1 MEISKPQSF
10 FQDIRSRELHGFRAP
25 KRPYIN
31 GLASD
36 FYEIGA
42 IAAEHNGPPMAISFG
57 KTCKN
62 SHIVAMSDEDG
73 YLSLFDTRRKFSA
86 SASFQEN
93 ADKTKVCDWV
103 AHQNAVFDV
112 CWIKDDTQ
120 IMTASGD
127 QTIKVWDIQ
136 EKKCTAILMGH
147 TGSVKSLCP
156 HPTNPEI
163 IVSGSRD
170 GSFALWDMRCNSSS
184 KNIHGEIAICSTAV
198 VKGAHL
204 FPRAKRVRRGKAASM
219 SITSV
224 LYLKDEVSIAT
235 AGAVDSIVKFWD
247 TRSLKNVVTQTSPH
261 LEFTEKERRLHGI
274 TSLSQDLNG
283 VFISASC
290 MDNRIYLY
298 NVLQLQ
304 KGPMQSFSG
313 CRIESFFVK
322 SIISPDAAHI
332 LSGSSD
338 GNAYIW
344 QVNKPQEDPVI
355 LKSHDGEVTAVD
367 WSHFEVG
374 KMATSSDDF
383 TVRIWNSQNS
393 YCPSTTSASVIRRR
407 VMAIPGAECRKLL
420 MNESMHTSKDS
431 GNLCP
436 SDDGLDESSSR
447 KPIKMPKI
455 STPQSQ
461 KKQSMA
467 DSDFIETFEKT
478 PEAALQSPSSVLN
491 PPSSLKRKTIRD
503 YFGVPTLNL

>member
-10 FQDIRSRELHGFRAP
+10 FQDIRSRELHGFRAR
-25 KRPYIN
+25 KRPYVN

-57 KTCKN
+57 KTWKS

-73 YLSLFDTRRKFSA
+73 YLSLFDTHRKFSA
-86 SASFQEN
+86 SASHQEN

-103 AHQNAVFDV
+103 AHHNTVFDI

-136 EKKCTAILMGH
+136 EKKCTAVLMGH

-156 HPTNPEI
+156 HPTNPEV

-184 KNIHGEIAICSTAV
+184 KNMQGEVSICSTAV
-198 VKGAHL
+198 VTGAHIV
-204 FPRAKRVRRGKAASM
+204 PRAKRVRRRKAVSM

-247 TRSLKNVVTQTSPH
+247 TRSLKNVVTQTCPQPES
-261 LEFTEKERRLHGI
+261 TEK
-274 TSLSQDLNG
+274 S
-283 VFISASC
+283 V
-290 MDNRIYLY
+290 
-298 NVLQLQ
+298 
-304 KGPMQSFSG
+304 
-313 CRIESFFVK
+313 
-322 SIISPDAAHI
+322 ISPDAAHI
-332 LSGSSD
+332 VSGSSD

-344 QVNKPQEDPVI
+344 QVNKPQEDPVV
-355 LKSHDGEVTAVD
+355 LKGHDREVTAVD
-367 WSHFEVG
+367 WSQFEVG
-374 KMATSSDDF
+374 KMVTSSDDF

-393 YCPSTTSASVIRRR
+393 YSTSTSSPSTVRRR
-407 VMAIPGAECRKLL
+407 VMAIPSAECRKLL
-420 MNESMHTSKDS
+420 MSESTMHTSKVS

-436 SDDGLDESSSR
+436 SDEGLDETNSLN
-447 KPIKMPKI
+447 PISMLKM
-455 STPQSQ
+455 STPPSQ
-461 KKQSMA
+461 KKQPM
-467 DSDFIETFEKT
+467 SDPDFSKTFEKT
-478 PEAALQSPSSVLN
+478 PEAASESPSSVLN

-503 YFGVPTLNL
+503 YFGVPPLNL

>member
-1 MEISKPQSF
+1 MEIAEKYVFPRSVMDAVTGVAATTLFQVVVVGCQFPLWQLCALLRSTLGKKIQMEISKPQSF

-36 FYEIGA
+36 FNEIGA

-62 SHIVAMSDEDG
+62 SDIVAMSDEDG

-261 LEFTEKERRLHGI
+261 LESTEK
-274 TSLSQDLNG
+274 S
-283 VFISASC
+283 
-290 MDNRIYLY
+290 
-298 NVLQLQ
+298 VL
-304 KGPMQSFSG
+304 
-313 CRIESFFVK
+313 
-322 SIISPDAAHI
+322 SPDAAHM

-344 QVNKPQEDPVI
+344 QILTLLAISTQVNKPQEDPVI

-383 TVRIWNSQNS
+383 TNS
-393 YCPSTTSASVIRRR
+393 YGPSTNSPSVIRRR
-407 VMAIPGAECRKLL
+407 VMAIPDME
-420 MNESMHTSKDS
+420 
-431 GNLCP
+431 
-436 SDDGLDESSSR
+436 
-447 KPIKMPKI
+447 
-455 STPQSQ
+455 
-461 KKQSMA
+461 
-467 DSDFIETFEKT
+467 
-478 PEAALQSPSSVLN
+478 
-491 PPSSLKRKTIRD
+491 
-503 YFGVPTLNL
+503 

>member
-10 FQDIRSRELHGFRAP
+10 FQDIRSRELHGFRAR

-31 GLASD
+31 ALASD

-42 IAAEHNGPPMAISFG
+42 IAAEHIGPPMAISFG
-57 KTCKN
+57 KTWKG

-86 SASFQEN
+86 SASHQEN
-93 ADKTKVCDWV
+93 ADKTRVCDWV
-103 AHQNAVFDV
+103 AHQNTVFDI

-127 QTIKVWDIQ
+127 QIIKVWDIQ
-136 EKKCTAILMGH
+136 EKKCTALLMGH

-170 GSFALWDMRCNSSS
+170 GSFALWDMRW
-184 KNIHGEIAICSTAV
+184 
-198 VKGAHL
+198 AHI
-204 FPRAKRVRRGKAASM
+204 FPRAKRVRRRKAVSM

-247 TRSLKNVVTQTSPH
+247 TRSLKDVVTQTCPQ
-261 LEFTEKERRLHGI
+261 LELTENERRLHGI
-274 TSLSQDLNG
+274 TSLSQDQNG
-283 VFISASC
+283 VFLSASC
-290 MDNRIYLY
+290 MDNSIYLY

-304 KGPMQSFSG
+304 KGAMQTFTG
-313 CRIESFFVK
+313 CQIETFFVK
-322 SIISPDAAHI
+322 SVISPDAAHI

-344 QVNKPQEDPVI
+344 QVNKPQEDPII
-355 LKSHDGEVTAVD
+355 LKGHDREVTAVD
-367 WSHFEVG
+367 WSQFEVG

-393 YCPSTTSASVIRRR
+393 YSPSTR
-407 VMAIPGAECRKLL
+407 
-420 MNESMHTSKDS
+420 
-431 GNLCP
+431 
-436 SDDGLDESSSR
+436 
-447 KPIKMPKI
+447 
-455 STPQSQ
+455 
-461 KKQSMA
+461 
-467 DSDFIETFEKT
+467 
-478 PEAALQSPSSVLN
+478 SPS
-491 PPSSLKRKTIRD
+491 TI
-503 YFGVPTLNL
+503 